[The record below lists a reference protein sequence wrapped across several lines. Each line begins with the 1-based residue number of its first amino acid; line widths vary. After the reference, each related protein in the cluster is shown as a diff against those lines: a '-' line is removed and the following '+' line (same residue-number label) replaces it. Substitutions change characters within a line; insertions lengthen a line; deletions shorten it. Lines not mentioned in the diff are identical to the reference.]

1 MLGLGGFGLGAPQA
15 QPEVQLSPHSDVDGE
30 KFQTLWMQL
39 PEAGRVNK
47 QVKSGW
53 MINIQEIQSKMQEG
67 NIFTMAS
74 GIVGDEVKFY
84 FHCKLADESGYG
96 FGEIVFKQSM
106 MSVSGVVK
114 TTRGD
119 LNEAMK
125 VKFEKLLSAFT
136 T

>member
-1 MLGLGGFGLGAPQA
+1 
-15 QPEVQLSPHSDVDGE
+15 
-30 KFQTLWMQL
+30 MQL